1 MSQVLTRSPRRPALI
16 VAILALALWT
26 APVTRAEPEE
36 PAPPLSNAPTLG
48 LADMGTSAP
57 LAFYGDQGTAMLTF
71 PVPQGLVPASLNA
84 TLEVPINVA
93 AGTLSVTQDDRTIA
107 RIPLPVAD
115 QVPVVIPLAG
125 ADIIDNSVTVTL
137 RTYLVPV
144 QGYCLD
150 PTNPLRLV
158 NGSVT
163 FDGVELPPATVADF
177 LPPVLRKLTISIPA
191 KPTKAESEAA
201 VRLAAA
207 VVAHYGT
214 QTTSVA
220 VSTIGS
226 GPAAPQVP
234 FERGI
239 VIQESPDTGL
249 SLQGDDGVVPAL
261 RISGPANELTNQT
274 RLLSSDISR
283 LALSSKAVVGPLKAT
298 AQLPGNV
305 TTVRELGQN
314 GVTAVA
320 LAPQVT
326 VGLDQTRLG
335 RSAHNVRVHLLGSYT
350 PVPAAISARLV
361 AVVGGETIDRWP
373 TDNTGVI
380 DHWVTV
386 PDRLLQRYTNLGVA
400 LNIAGNTGRCG
411 EFQPLTLTVDGDSV
425 VQSEPAI
432 PPVPGGF
439 QSLPQALM
447 PRVQVGLGADA
458 FADTVRATTIIVGLQ
473 RLSALPI
480 DVAVTDVQTAVNSR
494 LPAIVV
500 AADGWNF
507 SRITLPVSPTSGRL
521 ALDGVDDAGAPTTLT
536 LDPAIQFGSLQTVFD
551 GQRTLLVATSNGA
564 PDQLDELL
572 RWLSSDPRRWS
583 RLGGAA
589 IVATPGHNPVTV
601 GTPPGMVQAPA
612 PTVEDRRIWAWA
624 VGGGIAAA
632 AAVGS
637 GLILLR
643 SRRGESG
650 G

>member
-1 MSQVLTRSPRRPALI
+1 MPMVQDRSPRRSAWI

-26 APVTRAEPEE
+26 APLTRAEPDPP
-36 PAPPLSNAPTLG
+36 PAPLSTAPTLA
-48 LADMGTSAP
+48 LIDMGTSAP
-57 LAFYGDQGTAMLTF
+57 LAFYGDQGTATLTF
-71 PVPQGLVPASLNA
+71 PVPQGLVPIALNA
-84 TLEVPINVA
+84 TVEVPINVA
-93 AGTLSVTQDDRTIA
+93 SGTLSVTQDERTIA
-107 RIPLPVAD
+107 RIPLPPTD
-115 QVPVVIPLAG
+115 QAAIVIPLAG
-125 ADIIDNSVTVTL
+125 AEIIDNSVTVTL

-163 FDGVELPPATVADF
+163 FDGVELPPTTVADF

-191 KPTKAESEAA
+191 NPSKVESEAA

-207 VVAHYGT
+207 TVAHYGT
-214 QTTSVA
+214 QTTAVA
-220 VSTIGS
+220 VTTIGS
-226 GPAAPQVP
+226 GPAAPQFP

-239 VIQESPDTGL
+239 VIQEGPDAGL
-249 SLQGDDGVVPAL
+249 SLQGGDGVIPAL

-283 LALSSKAVVGPLKAT
+283 LALSSKAVAGPLRIT

-305 TTVRELGQN
+305 TTLRELGQN
-314 GVTAVA
+314 AVTAVA

-335 RSAHNVRVHLLGSYT
+335 RSAHNVRVHLMGSYT
-350 PVPAAISARLV
+350 PVPDAISARLV

-373 TDNTGVI
+373 TDNNGVI
-380 DHWVTV
+380 DRWVSV

-411 EFQPLTLTVDGDSV
+411 EFQPLTLTIDGDSV

-432 PPVPGGF
+432 PPVPSGF

-447 PRVQVGLGADA
+447 PRVQVGIGTDA

-480 DVAVTDVQTAVNSR
+480 DVAVTDAQAAVNSR

-500 AADGWNF
+500 AADGWKF
-507 SRITLPVSPTSGRL
+507 PRIPLPVSPTTGRL
-521 ALDGVDDAGAPTTLT
+521 SLEGVDDAGEPTTLT

-583 RLGGAA
+583 RLNGAA
-589 IVATPGHNPVTV
+589 IVATPGHSPVTL
-601 GTPPGMVQAPA
+601 GTQPGVAQPPAA
-612 PTVEDRRIWAWA
+612 TVADRRTWAWA
-624 VGGGIAAA
+624 LGGGIVALAAI
-632 AAVGS
+632 GT

-643 SRRGESG
+643 SGRGESG